1 MPRVAV
7 PVTDE
12 MRRRE
17 RTRMLNDIRSAFARN
32 RLSLGIDAPDPQ
44 VMAALA
50 EVPRHLF
57 VPAAR
62 RASAYRDKPL
72 PIGLG
77 QTISQPFIVALM
89 THLLAVGPASR
100 VLEIGTGS
108 GYQAAVLSRLA
119 RHVYT
124 IEIVAPLAQHA
135 AEALALLGAL
145 NVTTRIGDGYEGWP
159 SEAPFD
165 AIIVTAAPDHVPPA
179 LVAQLAPGG
188 RLVIPVGVEDQN
200 LLVIEKAADGTA
212 HTRTIVPV
220 RFVPLTREP

>member
-1 MPRVAV
+1 MSAADETRADERRRMTDEIRAAFSRTDPRDGIGDPDPRVL
-7 PVTDE
+7 E
-12 MRRRE
+12 
-17 RTRMLNDIRSAFARN
+17 
-32 RLSLGIDAPDPQ
+32 
-44 VMAALA
+44 VMA

-57 VPAAR
+57 VPAERA
-62 RASAYRDKPL
+62 ASAYRDRPL

-89 THLLAVGPASR
+89 THLLRLGPEAR

-119 RHVYT
+119 AHVYS
-124 IEIVAPLAQHA
+124 IEIVAPLARQA
-135 AEALALLGAL
+135 AAALASYGVT
-145 NVTTRIGDGYEGWP
+145 NVTTRIGDGYGGWP

-188 RLVIPVGVEDQN
+188 RLVIPVGTEEQS
-200 LLVIEKAADGTA
+200 LLVIEKSAGGATQ
-212 HTRTIVPV
+212 TRTVVPV
-220 RFVPLTREP
+220 RFVPLTRDKHAPE

>member
-1 MPRVAV
+1 MPA
-7 PVTDE
+7 TDTTRDGE
-12 MRRRE
+12 RRR
-17 RTRMLNDIRSAFARN
+17 MLKDIRAAFARTDMPFG
-32 RLSLGIDAPDPQ
+32 LDELDPR

-50 EVPRHLF
+50 DVPRHMF
-57 VPAAR
+57 VPAER

-89 THLLAVGPASR
+89 THLLRLDPASR

-119 RHVYT
+119 AHVYT
-124 IEIVAPLAQHA
+124 IEIVATLAKLA
-135 AEALALLGAL
+135 AEALARFGAT
-145 NVTTRIGDGYEGWP
+145 NVTARVGDGYGGWP

-179 LVAQLAPGG
+179 LVEQLARGG
-188 RLVIPVGVEDQN
+188 RLVIPVGIEEQS
-200 LLVIEKAADGTA
+200 LMVIEKSADGTA
-212 HTRTIVPV
+212 RTTTIVPV
-220 RFVPLTREP
+220 RFVPLTRES